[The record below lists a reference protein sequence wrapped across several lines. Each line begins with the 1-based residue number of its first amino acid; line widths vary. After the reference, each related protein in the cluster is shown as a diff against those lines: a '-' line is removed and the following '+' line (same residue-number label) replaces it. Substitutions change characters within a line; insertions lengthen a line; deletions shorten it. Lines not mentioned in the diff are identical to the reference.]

1 MQQQRR
7 IHIMEICKEREVHLM
22 RGEQGLDTKE
32 INTRTW
38 LWGICGLFCLISSI
52 YFFRSGELVSM
63 LVCMGTVFL
72 ITLPCFAEKLFG
84 FEMRRSFF
92 VFCLLYAM
100 GPMLGKA
107 FKLYYVTN
115 WWDKLLHTSGGFV
128 FAALGSSFA
137 FRLNG
142 KKDTSLALRAVFGLC
157 FSIALSA
164 VWELFEYGVD
174 CFFAADMQHDTVIT
188 AINSHYLSDTAGG
201 LHSIQS
207 IREVT
212 LNGVPLEVGGYLDI
226 GLIDTM
232 LDILVETCGALL
244 YFVWHMIDKDR
255 HPLTQ

>member
-1 MQQQRR
+1 MGGSSRLSS
-7 IHIMEICKEREVHLM
+7 KKSDL
-22 RGEQGLDTKE
+22 
-32 INTRTW
+32 RTW
-38 LWGICGLFCLISSI
+38 LWCIGSLFCLA
-52 YFFRSGELVSM
+52 SGAWFLHGGETVSM
-63 LVCMGTVFL
+63 LVCVGTVFL
-72 ITLPCFAEKLFG
+72 ISLPYLAGRLFG
-84 FEMRRSFF
+84 FELRRGFF

-100 GPMLGKA
+100 GPMFGKV

-128 FAALGSSFA
+128 FAVLGSCFA

-232 LDILVETCGALL
+232 QDILVETCGALV
-244 YFVWHMIDKDR
+244 YFVWYLIDKDR
-255 HPLTQ
+255 HPLIQ